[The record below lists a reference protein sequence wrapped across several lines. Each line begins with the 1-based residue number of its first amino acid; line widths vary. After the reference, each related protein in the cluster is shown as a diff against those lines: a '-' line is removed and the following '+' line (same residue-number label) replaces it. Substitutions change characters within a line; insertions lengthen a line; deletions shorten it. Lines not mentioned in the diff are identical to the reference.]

1 MEESFIITVAHK
13 GRELRFET
21 QLLLTGYTHK
31 FKVIVNG
38 REVFFEPDEEGAY
51 RAVLPPTDD
60 EKNNKATD
68 IELLQDIAATIQS
81 DLANSE

>member
-1 MEESFIITVAHK
+1 MEESFTLTVAHK
-13 GRELRFET
+13 GRELHFET

-31 FKVIVNG
+31 FKVIVNS

-60 EKNNKATD
+60 DRNNKAAD
-68 IELLQDIAATIQS
+68 IELLQDIAATIQA
-81 DLANSE
+81 DLAS